1 MSVSGT
7 SRQFGLAAP
16 MSGFGV
22 IADITL
28 TDPHGAASDP
38 KGLLLPV
45 AGFDSDNGIYRNKS
59 IRHETFYNDPM
70 NDRPV

>member
-16 MSGFGV
+16 MSAFGV
-22 IADITL
+22 IADITQ
-28 TDPHGAASDP
+28 TDPYGAASDP

-45 AGFDSDNGIYRNKS
+45 AGFDSDKGIYRNQS
-59 IRHETFYNDPM
+59 IRRETFHNAT
-70 NDRPV
+70 